1 MYKYSR
7 YLFTAIP
14 YRTKQN
20 RTKFQS
26 DKILV
31 ISKDFG
37 HSCPTNNFVCF
48 KISIRFQFYG
58 IQPVFFQGKNSKNV
72 SQIVTNIFSITMSN
86 SASITNLSS
95 SFVYKSCYSLNFCTD
110 LLRLLRIECPQE
122 SKKTFFEIQILG
134 QIISLK
140 KIQSDI
146 ILVTSQKFSPT
157 LFCPVR
163 YSFTIFNLSSYA
175 NDFAKLV
182 TSLNTLFRPSF

>member
-72 SQIVTNIFSITMSN
+72 SWIVTNILFFNHNVKFRIN
-86 SASITNLSS
+86 YK
-95 SFVYKSCYSLNFCTD
+95 FVIFFCLQVLLFYKFLY
-110 LLRLLRIECPQE
+110 Q
-122 SKKTFFEIQILG
+122 
-134 QIISLK
+134 
-140 KIQSDI
+140 
-146 ILVTSQKFSPT
+146 
-157 LFCPVR
+157 
-163 YSFTIFNLSSYA
+163 
-175 NDFAKLV
+175 FAKIAK
-182 TSLNTLFRPSF
+182 N

>member
-58 IQPVFFQGKNSKNV
+58 IQPVFFQGKSSKNV

-95 SFVYKSCYSLNFCTD
+95 SFVYKSCYSLNFCTN
-110 LLRLLRIECPQE
+110 LLRLLRTECPQKP
-122 SKKTFFEIQILG
+122 KKYF
-134 QIISLK
+134 LK
-140 KIQSDI
+140 
-146 ILVTSQKFSPT
+146 FR
-157 LFCPVR
+157 FW
-163 YSFTIFNLSSYA
+163 
-175 NDFAKLV
+175 AKLLV
-182 TSLNTLFRPSF
+182 